1 MTPAELDELRAL
13 ISAGN
18 STIVARLEKLT
29 NVHSEL
35 GEGVHRTN
43 NLVQTIIVDAQILIE
58 MQKFLERLIDVIEG
72 KVDNIRKEVAKSTPP
87 PPITEE

>member
-1 MTPAELDELRAL
+1 MTPAELEALRAL
-13 ISAGN
+13 ISEGN
-18 STIVARLEKLT
+18 SKIVERLEKLSR
-29 NVHSEL
+29 VHEEL

-58 MQKFLERLIDVIEG
+58 MQKFMERLLDLIEG